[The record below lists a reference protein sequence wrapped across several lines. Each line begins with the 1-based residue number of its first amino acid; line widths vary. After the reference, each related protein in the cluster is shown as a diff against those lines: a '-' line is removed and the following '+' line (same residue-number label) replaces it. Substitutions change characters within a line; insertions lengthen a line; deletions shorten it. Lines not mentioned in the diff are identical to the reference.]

1 MKKHWKKKKGGELGQ
16 KLCPCERAVKEERF
30 LYLEKPPH
38 HHEEWLGQ
46 KGSLWVS
53 EESTAACLWQ
63 PQQMDNC
70 TDGAAALHSPAWHA
84 CLPVLEGDGCWNLG
98 FSDWTWGKDWGWLCW
113 DRLREWESYETVAGG
128 LLRGTLDHLIG
139 QSPSFGGHGMNEVQ
153 IIAFPFMPTEGR
165 TLPSLA
171 PELDVKSGHRPPV
184 SPSETPGVVTS
195 YTHSHCMLRG
205 VPELPPLRTPGVGTS
220 HCICLTPIKGI
231 MTSTHGGKR
240 RQATVLKTAL
250 ASNILNPKKLHRN
263 SPTHK

>member
-1 MKKHWKKKKGGELGQ
+1 MDAGTWASGIGPGERTEVD
-16 KLCPCERAVKEERF
+16 CAD
-30 LYLEKPPH
+30 
-38 HHEEWLGQ
+38 
-46 KGSLWVS
+46 S
-53 EESTAACLWQ
+53 
-63 PQQMDNC
+63 
-70 TDGAAALHSPAWHA
+70 
-84 CLPVLEGDGCWNLG
+84 
-98 FSDWTWGKDWGWLCW
+98 
-113 DRLREWESYETVAGG
+113 DRLREWECYETVAGG

-139 QSPSFGGHGMNEVQ
+139 QSPSFGGHGMKEVQ
-153 IIAFPFMPTEGR
+153 IVAFPFMPTEGR

-171 PELDVKSGHRPPV
+171 PEVDVKSGHRPPV
-184 SPSETPGVVTS
+184 SPSGTPGAVTS

-205 VPELPPLRTPGVGTS
+205 VPELPPLRTPGVSIS